1 MIGNE
6 PGAGAVL
13 ASLPALSEPRVRRST
28 AAQRLHCLFV
38 ELFCRTHELECVNN
52 LFAVRM
58 LVNLASGSV
67 GEFVLVMCRNRI
79 AEHQRVND
87 PDCTWLHCLT
97 PHVRWTAPRERAPR
111 THSANCCRVAE
122 QAHRANS
129 SRPQGKLPCAHV
141 RAASARVAPSLWAL
155 RGSDGETSNR
165 RGNQKVAARSP
176 PQRERQRGAERTS
189 LLIARV
195 AF

>member
-1 MIGNE
+1 MPARCEIRDE

-79 AEHQRVND
+79 AERERVND
-87 PDCTWLHCLT
+87 PDCAWLHCLPPTRETLIKGAMPTRCQLLPSRGSST
-97 PHVRWTAPRERAPR
+97 PRKQLTSTGKTTLRTSSSGKRPAWPRR
-111 THSANCCRVAE
+111 S
-122 QAHRANS
+122 
-129 SRPQGKLPCAHV
+129 G
-141 RAASARVAPSLWAL
+141 AARIL
-155 RGSDGETSNR
+155 RGGETKKWPR
-165 RGNQKVAARSP
+165 CPVG
-176 PQRERQRGAERTS
+176 REKQRGAERTNS
-189 LLIARV
+189 LIARV